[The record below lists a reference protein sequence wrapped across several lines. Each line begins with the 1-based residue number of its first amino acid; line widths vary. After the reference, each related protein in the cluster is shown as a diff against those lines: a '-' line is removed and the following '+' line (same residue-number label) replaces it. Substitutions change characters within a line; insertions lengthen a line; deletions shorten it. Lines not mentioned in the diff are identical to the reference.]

1 MKGLLTMHKLR
12 CNGCGRE
19 LPKGSLKYIVEIRTF
34 ADFDGYLEDYGDNV
48 DHDINELLS
57 AMEDM
62 DAKALEEDVVKDFIY
77 ILCKRCRDRFADD
90 PLKGGMAAFEGTDVK
105 GRVH

>member
-1 MKGLLTMHKLR
+1 MKGYSGMHKLR
-12 CNGCGRE
+12 CNGCGRD
-19 LPKGSLKYIVEIRTF
+19 LAKGSLKYIVEIRTF

-48 DHDINELLS
+48 DDGINELLS
-57 AMEDM
+57 AMEEM

-90 PLKGGMAAFEGTDVK
+90 PLKSGTAIFEDSDVK